1 MKTPRDVS
9 GPELVKALR
18 TLGYERTRQDGS
30 HIRLTTRLDGEFH
43 LTVPHHVPLRLGT
56 FKSILRLVASH
67 HRLSVEELVDRLG
80 L

>member
-1 MKTPRDVS
+1 VKTPRDVS

-30 HIRLTTRLDGEFH
+30 HIRLTTRLSGEFH
-43 LTVPHHVPLRLGT
+43 LTVP
-56 FKSILRLVASH
+56 H

>member
-9 GPELVKALR
+9 GAELIQALR
-18 TLGYERTRQDGS
+18 VLGYQRMRQEGS
-30 HIRLTTRLDGEFH
+30 HIRLTTLLDGEFH

-56 FKSILRLVASH
+56 LKSILKLVATH
-67 HRLSVEELVDRLG
+67 HELSVEELLKRLE